1 MVEFEISATSNI
13 VNSNFE
19 IFTIPIKRK
28 MDIQLYLIVISKILI
43 SAYFNNLDIAPE
55 YLNMT
60 IEYMRCLAHQ
70 LNIQILILNIHFYSC
85 GDNCLEAEG

>member
-28 MDIQLYLIVISKILI
+28 MDIQL
-43 SAYFNNLDIAPE
+43 
-55 YLNMT
+55 
-60 IEYMRCLAHQ
+60 
-70 LNIQILILNIHFYSC
+70 
-85 GDNCLEAEG
+85 